1 MQKKSNEDEA
11 KENSFNVILVPW
23 HFFGNSILFF
33 FDSRYGL
40 SQSHHLPEG

>member
-23 HFFGNSILFF
+23 HFFGNSIKRFSFSLIV
-33 FDSRYGL
+33 DMD
-40 SQSHHLPEG
+40 